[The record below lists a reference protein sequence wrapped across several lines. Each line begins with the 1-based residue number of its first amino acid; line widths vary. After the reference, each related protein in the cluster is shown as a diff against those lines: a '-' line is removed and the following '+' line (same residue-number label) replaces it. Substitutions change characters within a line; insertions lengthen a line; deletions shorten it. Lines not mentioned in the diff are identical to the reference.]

1 MLQKCK
7 QLIKTQIWIVRGRS
21 LTKSLAHTKWITPIA
36 PIGDRAL
43 KQVFCL
49 WQQPALARTVRSIT
63 RGGLPA
69 ATLNSIPT
77 LFLALGISKRGPF
90 SILGF
95 HQPRTPTTLPARK
108 CTLLLIK
115 MNTYR
120 IPTCSGRIHKWESV
134 QHNNKVN
141 LYSGDRD

>member
-1 MLQKCK
+1 M
-7 QLIKTQIWIVRGRS
+7 
-21 LTKSLAHTKWITPIA
+21 TKSQAHTKWITPIAA

-49 WQQPALARTVRSIT
+49 WQQPALARTVCSIT

-69 ATLNSIPT
+69 ATLNSIPI
-77 LFLALGISKRGPF
+77 LSQVLAISKRGPF

-95 HQPRTPTTLPARK
+95 HPPRIPTILLARK
-108 CTLLLIK
+108 CTLPLVK

-120 IPTCSGRIHKWESV
+120 IPT
-134 QHNNKVN
+134 
-141 LYSGDRD
+141 Y